1 MLYPPSF
8 ILHLQFIRM
17 RFLSCLAL
25 ILTADLLPA
34 QDFDFK
40 GVPADYAVT
49 FATAGSRGLK
59 ISDSPQAKA
68 FKARMEKSMAG
79 FEPGAKDGKDM
90 LKALKLATGIDLDSP
105 DNQLAGGFTVD
116 AGDDVRG
123 GLIIRARHDSKKL
136 SAHASAKKVSTVQA
150 GAIKGWNAQELLAS
164 LGDEIAKVA
173 NDFPTPGGMIRT
185 LTEPIGVF
193 DVDGNTLVIAQPK
206 EAASIISLLKGQGAS
221 YALPAAQ
228 RSALAPT
235 GRPYAV
241 VYVNA
246 AKLPATPE
254 LAESG
259 FVAGLFVMGEKG
271 NDQVMKVNAVFT
283 TKEKAAPLAM
293 QAQGMLAMAPMML
306 AGNPAKTETAEEKEM
321 KALAREFLA
330 GIQPVEASGN
340 QVTLT
345 AKWDTLKLLG
355 MIEKVVAI
363 GAAKAKEMPQPAVG
377 K

>member
-1 MLYPPSF
+1 
-8 ILHLQFIRM
+8 M